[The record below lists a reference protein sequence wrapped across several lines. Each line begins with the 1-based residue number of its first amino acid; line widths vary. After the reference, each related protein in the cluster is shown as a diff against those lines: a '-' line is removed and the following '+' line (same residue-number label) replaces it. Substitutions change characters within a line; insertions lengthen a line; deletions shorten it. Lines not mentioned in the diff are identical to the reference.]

1 MKMAGVV
8 SRPQRIGEGTSHKVT
23 QLGFIE
29 RREITAPARS
39 ESVRLGGVRS
49 FDLGGARA
57 AKLLPMRCCGC
68 GEVLFGGEE
77 RGERGGCFISP
88 QKDPGIVAPGVS
100 LKQDYGTH
108 TQSTICCVD
117 ACENAGGGVEPL
129 ARSPVW
135 DVPLRASRR
144 RKV

>member
-1 MKMAGVV
+1 VGVG
-8 SRPQRIGEGTSHKVT
+8 R
-23 QLGFIE
+23 F
-29 RREITAPARS
+29 
-39 ESVRLGGVRS
+39 
-49 FDLGGARA
+49 F
-57 AKLLPMRCCGC
+57 
-68 GEVLFGGEE
+68 FWGEE

-100 LKQDYGTH
+100 LKQDYG

-144 RKV
+144 RKVQMITDNAVADVVFIHPLKRAEGTPMSRNEASLLCNRRTSVCY